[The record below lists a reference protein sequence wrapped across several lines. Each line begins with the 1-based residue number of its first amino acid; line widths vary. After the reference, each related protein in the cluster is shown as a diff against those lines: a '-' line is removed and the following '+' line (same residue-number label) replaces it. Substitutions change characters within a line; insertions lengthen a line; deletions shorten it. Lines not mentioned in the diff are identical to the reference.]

1 MGYRTPVAAALIVVL
16 GTATS
21 DLARSTDALAAGSS
35 DTVAAAPGNTELASS
50 DFSGRVDIGNGRKMY
65 LECRGVGSP
74 TVVLIAGLKA
84 SAGDWDI
91 AEKGAPTVFAGVAGV
106 TRVCAYDRPGTPV
119 GEQPSR
125 SDPVPQPT
133 TAADAVADLHA
144 LLVAAHEP
152 APYVLVGQSYGGLI
166 AKLFARTAPGDAA
179 GLVFVDA
186 LTEGLRDAETPDQW
200 SMQRVLLEG
209 DIRESM
215 TLYPALERIEPDRSF
230 DQVRAA
236 PPLKPLPLVV
246 LSADRPWGPQVPG
259 LIANGTLPANVP
271 TDFGYVTDAAQKK
284 AQAELAAIVP
294 GARHITNTNS
304 GHEIH
309 KERPELVTKAI
320 VDVVAAVRLGKTRLD
335 P

>member
-1 MGYRTPVAAALIVVL
+1 MGYRAPAAAALIVLL

-21 DLARSTDALAAGSS
+21 DRARSTDAMPREKTDFSS
-35 DTVAAAPGNTELASS
+35 T
-50 DFSGRVDIGNGRKMY
+50 DFSGRVDIGNGRKIY

-74 TVVLIAGLKA
+74 TVILIAGLKA

-91 AEKGAPTVFAGVAGV
+91 AEKGAPTVFAGIAGV

-119 GEQPSR
+119 GDQPSR

-133 TAADAVADLHA
+133 TAADAVADLRA

-152 APYVLVGQSYGGLI
+152 APYVLVGQSYGGLV
-166 AKLFARTAPGDAA
+166 AKLFVRTAPGDAA
-179 GLVFVDA
+179 GLVLVDA
-186 LTEGLRDAETPDQW
+186 LTEGLRGAETPDEW
-200 SMQRVLLEG
+200 AMQRVLLEG
-209 DIRESM
+209 DIRESVA
-215 TLYPALERIEPDRSF
+215 LYPALERIDPDQSF
-230 DQVRAA
+230 DQLLAA
-236 PPLKPLPLVV
+236 PPAKPLPLVV

-271 TDFGYVTDAAQKK
+271 ADFGYVTDAAQKK

-294 GARHITNTNS
+294 GARHVTNTNS

-309 KERPELVTKAI
+309 KEQPALVTKAI
-320 VDVVAAVRLGKTRLD
+320 VDVVDAVRAGKSRLD